1 MKLIHGCA
9 ALVLLASAVNAAA
22 ADAKAEYDRRNAER
36 YVATFKSLDLD
47 MDRAVSRTEA
57 SGDVNFRPRF
67 EDIDIN
73 RDGFVT
79 AVELQRFIELEH
91 GVRMEIAPQ

>member
-1 MKLIHGCA
+1 MKLIHRCA
-9 ALVLLASAVNAAA
+9 AFVLLASAVNAAA

-47 MDRAVSRTEA
+47 MDRAVSRAEA
-57 SGDVNFRPRF
+57 SGDVNFRPLF
-67 EDIDIN
+67 DDIDVN
-73 RDGFVT
+73 RDGLVT
-79 AVELQRFIELEH
+79 PVELQRFIEREH